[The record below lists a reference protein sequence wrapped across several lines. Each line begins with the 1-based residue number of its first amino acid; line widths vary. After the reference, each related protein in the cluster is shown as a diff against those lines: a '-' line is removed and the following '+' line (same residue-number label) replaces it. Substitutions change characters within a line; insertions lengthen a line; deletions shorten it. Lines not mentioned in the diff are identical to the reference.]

1 MPTRQ
6 FSIFELRFSIFSL
19 LGLVALHFLTG
30 QAPAA
35 KVKVWNHHSPSDY
48 DKAQLK
54 QAVVSNEGVLRLS
67 QELKPFANLDAAHVW
82 DVVEDREGNLYA
94 ATGDDGKVYKV
105 TPAGKASVAYAGDDS
120 QVLCLALAPDGA
132 VYAGTGP
139 GGRIIRIAPD
149 GTAKVHYQTP
159 ESYVW
164 SLALN
169 EKGDKL
175 FAGTGPKGRIY
186 SVSPE
191 GKGSVFY
198 TTKQEHILC
207 MAMGAKDT
215 LYAGTDKGGLVY
227 RIDAQG
233 KGFVLYSAPQSEVR
247 SLLVT
252 PAGVYAGTSAPVK
265 RRGSSSG
272 SSASDRPALSSG
284 GLKAVPVSTTKPT
297 EDKTAEEIGAPKSS
311 SSSSSSDSKSN
322 PAPAA
327 SPPSSGENCVFFIR
341 PDGTVREL
349 FREKAL
355 VLSLLKQDGRLL
367 VGTGME
373 GQLFEV
379 DEATKER
386 TEIARLD
393 HGQIHCLKRRRDG
406 SIILGAGDPGKLYTL
421 QDRHATKGT
430 VVSEVLDAKIISKW
444 GALRWSG
451 ATPTGT
457 TLTVAA
463 RSGNV
468 AEPDETWSDWS
479 AEQSDGR
486 QAQIVAPA
494 ARFLQYRVTL
504 GSDNPAASPSL
515 RTLAVRYATTN
526 QAPEITTM
534 DVPDLD
540 AVTLENPKKLKFKW
554 SATDANEDELTY
566 TLLVRK
572 DGWKDWVQ
580 LEDGLDKKDFEWDT
594 TTAPSG
600 IYRLKLVASDRKDN
614 SAEEALTG
622 ERVSAPF
629 VVSHAPPTVAL
640 KVVGFEGDR
649 AVIEA
654 TATDAF
660 VRLTGASFA
669 VNGKKW
675 SNVFPTDG
683 LFDSKEERFRFTTD
697 TLKPGSHV
705 LVLKVSDASGNTGA
719 ADVMFT
725 VPGK

>member
-1 MPTRQ
+1 MSFSPRQ
-6 FSIFELRFSIFSL
+6 LSTVSCSFPGSAWERTSARLCLAARGCAAFLGTNRRFAVSHEPAQPQSRRPCALSEAEPRGSAFPGRAWERGLRGLRAL
-19 LGLVALHFLTG
+19 LLVGCVLAL
-30 QAPAA
+30 ASSASAA
-35 KVKVWNHHSPSDY
+35 KVKVWNHHSPGDY
-48 DKAQLK
+48 DHAQLK
-54 QAVVSNEGVLRLS
+54 QTVVSNEGVIRLS
-67 QELKPFANLDAAHVW
+67 RQLKPFANVDATHVW
-82 DVVEDREGNLYA
+82 DVVEDRDGNLYA
-94 ATGDDGKVYKV
+94 ATGDDGKIYKV
-105 TPAGKASVAYAGDDS
+105 TPAGKASVAYSGDDS
-120 QVLCLALAPDGA
+120 QVFCLALAPDGSI
-132 VYAGTGP
+132 YAGTGP
-139 GGRIIRIAPD
+139 SGRVIRIAPD
-149 GTAKVHYQTP
+149 GTAKLHYQTP

-265 RRGSSSG
+265 RRSSG
-272 SSASDRPALSSG
+272 GGTASGDKPSLSSG
-284 GLKAVPVSTTKPT
+284 GVKALPVSASRPNEESRT
-297 EDKTAEEIGAPKSS
+297 EDVSPPKSS
-311 SSSSSSDSKSN
+311 SSSSSSDGPKSS

-327 SPPSSGENCVFFIR
+327 SPPSTGENCVFFIR
-341 PDGTVREL
+341 ADGTVREI

-355 VLSLLKQDGRLL
+355 VLSMLKQDGRLL

-373 GQLFEV
+373 GQLFEI

-421 QDRHATKGT
+421 QDRFAARGT
-430 VVSEVLDAKIISKW
+430 MLSEVLDAKIISKW
-444 GALRWSG
+444 GSLRWS
-451 ATPTGT
+451 ATTPDGT
-457 TLTVAA
+457 TLTLAA

-504 GSDNPAASPSL
+504 GSDNPAASP
-515 RTLAVRYATTN
+515 RC
-526 QAPEITTM
+526 
-534 DVPDLD
+534 
-540 AVTLENPKKLKFKW
+540 
-554 SATDANEDELTY
+554 
-566 TLLVRK
+566 
-572 DGWKDWVQ
+572 
-580 LEDGLDKKDFEWDT
+580 
-594 TTAPSG
+594 APSPCATPRP
-600 IYRLKLVASDRKDN
+600 IRLPKSPAS
-614 SAEEALTG
+614 TC
-622 ERVSAPF
+622 
-629 VVSHAPPTVAL
+629 PTST
-640 KVVGFEGDR
+640 R
-649 AVIEA
+649 SRSR
-654 TATDAF
+654 TP
-660 VRLTGASFA
+660 RS
-669 VNGKKW
+669 
-675 SNVFPTDG
+675 
-683 LFDSKEERFRFTTD
+683 
-697 TLKPGSHV
+697 
-705 LVLKVSDASGNTGA
+705 
-719 ADVMFT
+719 
-725 VPGK
+725 